1 MLATTGDDATII
13 VYHAFVS
20 EDLMRENELVPLK
33 RLSGHKFQDINELT
47 DKNKRNDDETKN
59 STLTSDDS
67 NPMRTPKMSILS
79 IVFHPIHAWLI
90 TGNFSTQSI
99 PFKIQNSYKILGGT
113 DGKIGVFSY

>member
-90 TGNFSTQSI
+90 TGNFLRKAFLSK
-99 PFKIQNSYKILGGT
+99 FKTRIK
-113 DGKIGVFSY
+113 F